1 MAPSSK
7 TRTCLTQQQKLCLIK
22 KAESSPATK
31 YEDLALWAKVEF
43 GLRRLPGKA
52 TISRIISGRIAL
64 LRQPHENAQRKNKPS
79 PFQLQ
84 LDQNIVEF
92 IMLAEAEGICL
103 SGAMIV
109 FYATVLAKKLGL
121 PRHRQ
126 PRFGLSWL
134 RCLQHRYG
142 FRWRRAYGESSSV
155 DLTKVKEE
163 LKRIQA
169 VVTTYLPKNVFN
181 MDESAFFTRLCHE
194 ARSARRKPPLSSRT
208 RHVSLWPAMLT
219 LTALR
224 SYHCYSLEPR
234 RSPAGTRTNRA
245 RCSTWA
251 PQRVG

>member
-169 VVTTYLPKNVFN
+169 VVTTYLPKNK
-181 MDESAFFTRLCHE
+181 E
-194 ARSARRKPPLSSRT
+194 APALKQNKARVTMACYANADGSEKLPLLFLGTAEKPRWYKDKPSS
-208 RHVSLWPAMLT
+208 LQYM
-219 LTALR
+219 
-224 SYHCYSLEPR
+224 
-234 RSPAGTRTNRA
+234 GTSKGWMT
-245 RCSTWA
+245 T
-251 PQRVG
+251 